1 MDNNLNFYTAYSHL
15 YDVYGV
21 EINEDLFETLGMLA
35 WNKIGNKQS
44 RIYKVQL
51 VPESDMYGGWYIEL
65 PCNVDTVEAV
75 TANYEDYQ
83 KTSSTQNFP
92 GIMSLSSENH
102 IEFEKYGTNDLY
114 MSGKF
119 LQYRQTGDRL
129 YFTEPY
135 NVINLLYKGVYADEE
150 GLPFLNIKEVD
161 AIAIYCSY
169 TSTMKKARATQD
181 NSTLQ
186 MAMADKQLW
195 DKACSA
201 ARVPQSISQNEMNQV
216 LDANVSWNRKMY
228 GKSYKSIQ

>member
-1 MDNNLNFYTAYSHL
+1 MDNIYNFYTAYSHL

-21 EINEDLFETLGMLA
+21 ELNEDTFETLGMFA

-44 RIYKVQL
+44 RIYQIQL
-51 VPESDMYGGWYIEL
+51 VPEVDAYSGWYISL

-92 GIMSLSSENH
+92 GIMSMPTENH

-114 MSGKF
+114 ISGKF
-119 LQYRQTGDRL
+119 LKYRQTGDRL

-135 NVINLLYKGVYADEE
+135 NVVNILYKGVYSDED
-150 GLPFLNIKEVD
+150 GLPYLNIKEVD
-161 AIAIYCSY
+161 AIALYCVY
-169 TSTMKKARATQD
+169 TDGLKKARKTKDQATM
-181 NSTLQ
+181 Q
-186 MAMADKQLW
+186 MAMADKQMW

-201 ARVPQSISQNEMNQV
+201 ARVPQSVSQNEMNQI
-216 LDANVSWNRKMY
+216 LDANSSWGRKMY